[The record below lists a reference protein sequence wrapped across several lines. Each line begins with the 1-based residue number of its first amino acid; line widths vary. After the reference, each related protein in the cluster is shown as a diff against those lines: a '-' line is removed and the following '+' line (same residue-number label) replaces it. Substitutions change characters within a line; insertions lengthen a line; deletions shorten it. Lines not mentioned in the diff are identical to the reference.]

1 MFDSLIN
8 FFYDNWSLYLILI
21 IDVFSENNNLLVI
34 MNMENDNIYFKKV
47 FDTLLFNFTYILLPF
62 YNIGIRISQK
72 ESNDTQKEFT
82 NLIKLNILSCSILSY
97 ICYFIQTLYFAKMNT
112 NTYNF
117 SLSSIALVITSS
129 SLLSCMNGFLVGK
142 NNNMLLLKFNLIYMI
157 FLVLVNNIIIYLNL
171 KNEEVIYIKTIPSI
185 ISCIYIFSKFK
196 NNISWKYFFS
206 KDFIIITFGI
216 ELVIRN
222 VITLIGLN
230 YNSFI
235 LFKLEKEEIKLYE
248 LISNKFNNFINIYT
262 PLSPIIQK
270 KLYTNKMTNYICI
283 IYLLIGIFIIN
294 VINYLFWNLD
304 YKLLNLYNILYFVV
318 FTNET
323 KNVSNN
329 SIRVSIINLIL
340 IAIIKYIIINSIA
353 INSVD
358 SYYGYLIFIFF
369 IKIFFDLIIKK
380 ILF

>member
-1 MFDSLIN
+1 MLDLLIN
-8 FFYDNWSLYLILI
+8 FFNDNWSLYLILF
-21 IDVFSENNNLLVI
+21 IDVFSEHNNLLVI
-34 MNMENDNIYFKKV
+34 MNMENDNVYFKKV

-62 YNIGIRISQK
+62 YNIGIRTSQK
-72 ESNDTQKEFT
+72 ESNDTKKEFT

-97 ICYFIQTLYFAKMNT
+97 ICYFIQTFYFEKMNT
-112 NTYNF
+112 NNYNF

-196 NNISWKYFFS
+196 NNICWKYFFS
-206 KDFIIITFGI
+206 KNFIIITFGI

-270 KLYTNKMTNYICI
+270 KIYSDKTTNYICI
-283 IYLLIGIFIIN
+283 IYMLTGVLIIN

-304 YKLLNLYNILYFVV
+304 YKLINLYNILYFVV

-329 SIRVSIINLIL
+329 SIRVSIINLTI
-340 IAIIKYIIINSIA
+340 IALIKYIIINFTN

-369 IKIFFDLIIKK
+369 IKILFDFIIKK
-380 ILF
+380 IYK